1 MKDLKSKLNFKSF
14 TILLGYKEVMYMER
28 AGNVIAILVLIL
40 ILRIGYS
47 ILSKLFL
54 NGMKFVNFIKFIS
67 SKLKK
72 LKDKKKGSEEIE

>member
-1 MKDLKSKLNFKSF
+1 MKDLKFNLDFKSF
-14 TILLGYKEVMYMER
+14 TILLGYKEVICMER
-28 AGNVIAILVLIL
+28 AGNIIAILVLIL